1 MFPYRATSNSSVNTL
16 VGKKL
21 ILSNYSQTEI
31 MITAYYDYPTYGG
44 SSANPSTNYFFNK
57 HQVEIQLQKTGGSDP
72 FATFTKFTIIE
83 PSLQQSIIQF
93 DYSDVLS
100 PVTSSPQELLNIIN
114 GWLLYVSGVSI
125 NGGTSTGFLNTI
137 NLIEGPNITIAA
149 VSNVT
154 TNVLDVTVS
163 AAGGSGEDPFPK
175 ILMLMGG

>member
-83 PSLQQSIIQF
+83 PSL
-93 DYSDVLS
+93 
-100 PVTSSPQELLNIIN
+100 
-114 GWLLYVSGVSI
+114 
-125 NGGTSTGFLNTI
+125 
-137 NLIEGPNITIAA
+137 
-149 VSNVT
+149 
-154 TNVLDVTVS
+154 
-163 AAGGSGEDPFPK
+163 
-175 ILMLMGG
+175 